1 LLLLGWACQEHKHII
16 VLHSGLFQC
25 FRIWLEDGVVEVE
38 LLLLLR
44 EVGLGVDEGFEI
56 EDGKAGWQ
64 VKVEELLVEGMVGC
78 DDRYGNSGPR
88 QNKHRWSVLLLRW
101 HRTGLTVRRR
111 AGETARRGRGLS
123 AIVLTYWRC

>member
-1 LLLLGWACQEHKHII
+1 
-16 VLHSGLFQC
+16 
-25 FRIWLEDGVVEVE
+25 
-38 LLLLLR
+38 LLLR
-44 EVGLGVDEGFEI
+44 KVGLGVDECFEI

-78 DDRYGNSGPR
+78 DDRYGNSRPR

-111 AGETARRGRGLS
+111 AGEAARRG
-123 AIVLTYWRC
+123 